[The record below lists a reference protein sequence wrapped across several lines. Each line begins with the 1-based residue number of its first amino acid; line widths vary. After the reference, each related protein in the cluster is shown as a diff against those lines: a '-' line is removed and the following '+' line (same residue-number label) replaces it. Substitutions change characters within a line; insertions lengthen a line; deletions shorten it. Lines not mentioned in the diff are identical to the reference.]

1 MTTNEENLAQQAKE
15 LFDQALEFY
24 NNNDYQRALQLW
36 QQTIDL
42 RKQLPLD
49 NPEYK
54 NDLAVSYRKYGLVLY
69 ELKRIEEAI
78 EHYQH
83 AIELGTQ
90 LLPLDNPAY
99 KNDLARVYYNCGIA
113 LADLRRF
120 EEAIEHY
127 QHAIDLGTQ
136 LLPLDNPAYKNDL
149 ASAYNNCGNAL
160 DDLRRFE
167 EAIEHYQHAIELG
180 TQLLPLDN
188 PAYKNDLAS
197 AYNNCGIALKDLR
210 RFEEAIEHYQHAIE
224 LRTQLLPLDNPEYKN
239 DLARA
244 YNNYG
249 SSLGYLEKFKEA
261 EDAIDESLKISRELE
276 EQGIYWYREDRE
288 LFFGNAIK
296 IYLNES
302 FNFLPELIL
311 EHLDP
316 DNSGSAPQSEKMHQ
330 DASDGLYRLKN
341 KIHSEHPAFLINRQ
355 NFIEEMEEAI
365 ERLKEI
371 RAKYFTGTASGAKLT
386 AQFYEEN
393 VGDLKKAEEILKKYV
408 EKVPSDPVGYQQVG
422 EFYER
427 CKRYSEA
434 LTFFEQS
441 IKVALQQKI
450 EESFIFHSLKN
461 TVHLAID
468 NKEFPNFM
476 AFNATGIAFKQL
488 NQMKEWFNTF
498 VDSFEKTE
506 KILLKNHW
514 KPINEELDDD
524 YQTWLAGYHSSMRE
538 NVEKKLKEHFKQ
550 KREAQRRSLHEVIR
564 SLDKH
569 LAVIVETLFNSFEQ
583 HWDKHDQA
591 WEQANEEQRQVI
603 ETEIIQNLQ
612 NVVEGLAEKLSE
624 EEKRFAFEEL
634 QQDLPLEIWEILKKN
649 EQNILLL
656 AMRMKQQ
663 KINQFASLGFGQLIE
678 IALSKRLFYPI
689 KTYLQK
695 KNKSVFSDER
705 DSVANFLNGYKPHL
719 MLGSMVTAF
728 NQAVHFDRTVTCQEV
743 ENLLLEGLKNFPKHH
758 LLLEQS
764 DKTKKTRAERLQRI
778 TKIRNNCAHPEQN
791 MSLEE
796 TNEIYDNVIK
806 DSEHAFC
813 RYFIGACH

>member
-1 MTTNEENLAQQAKE
+1 MTTQTNEENLAQQAQE
-15 LFDQALEFY
+15 LYNQAWRLYEKREF
-24 NNNDYQRALQLW
+24 QQALQLW

-42 RKQLPLD
+42 YKQLPLANPDYRNSLLGSYVNRGNVLVDLSRFEEAIQSYQHAIELGKQLSLNNNKYRNWLSNAYNNYGKTLAELGRYSESLQYYEYVIYLRKQLPLENHEYRNDLASVYNDYGIALNNLRRLEEAIQSYRHEIDLCKQLPLD
-49 NPEYK
+49 NPEY
-54 NDLAVSYRKYGLVLY
+54 RMVL
-69 ELKRIEEAI
+69 
-78 EHYQH
+78 
-83 AIELGTQ
+83 LG
-90 LLPLDNPAY
+90 AY
-99 KNDLARVYYNCGIA
+99 INCGNT
-113 LADLRRF
+113 LSSLRRF
-120 EEAIEHY
+120 EEALDY
-127 QHAIDLGTQ
+127 FQYAIDLHK
-136 LLPLDNPAYKNDL
+136 PLFIKEHHRYYSFLGN
-149 ASAYNNCGNAL
+149 AYNGFAGILN
-160 DDLRRFE
+160 
-167 EAIEHYQHAIELG
+167 ELG
-180 TQLLPLDN
+180 
-188 PAYKNDLAS
+188 
-197 AYNNCGIALKDLR
+197 
-210 RFEEAIEHYQHAIE
+210 RF
-224 LRTQLLPLDNPEYKN
+224 R
-239 DLARA
+239 
-244 YNNYG
+244 
-249 SSLGYLEKFKEA
+249 EA
-261 EDAIDESLKISRELE
+261 EDVIEESLNIYRELE
-276 EQGIYWYREDRE
+276 KQGIFWYRKNRE
-288 LFFGNAIK
+288 SYFNNAIDN
-296 IYLNES
+296 YLNGS

-316 DNSGSAPQSEKMHQ
+316 ENSGSAPQSEKMHQ
-330 DASDGLYRLKN
+330 DALNGLHRLFRERAN
-341 KIHSEHPAFLINRQ
+341 KHPQLISEISQTMFKL
-355 NFIEEMEEAI
+355 
-365 ERLKEI
+365 ERI

-514 KPINEELDDD
+514 KLINEELDDD

-583 HWDKHDQA
+583 HWDKHDQD